1 MVKACCGKR
10 KITFLGNTSMSAKT
24 RLKWRQQGKLEKR
37 KPSVCVQSRLVQHCA
52 YSAKSHH
59 CAITNRK
66 LNSTKS
72 KRMRRP
78 DVKLPWNDAS

>member
-1 MVKACCGKR
+1 MAKAYCGKR
-10 KITFLGNTSMSAKT
+10 KITFLDNTSMSVKM
-24 RLKWRQQGKLEKR
+24 RLKWKQQGKLEKR
-37 KPSVCVQSRLVQHCA
+37 KPSVCVQSRLVRHCA
-52 YSAKSHH
+52 YSAKSYY

-66 LNSTKS
+66 LNSRKS